1 MILISKY
8 ILVEIKTNFSPRF
21 CSMHLIT
28 YYRPPIEHRVGLLIK
43 PSTVRCIL
51 NNQLNI
57 VLCPNREYSTY
68 KETLQGIIFKSV
80 VVSKL
85 YIAISIAHKLREGL
99 SQPLH

>member
-1 MILISKY
+1 MILNSKY
-8 ILVEIKTNFSPRF
+8 ILVEIKTNYSPVSVF
-21 CSMHLIT
+21 SMHLIS

-80 VVSKL
+80 VSKL
-85 YIAISIAHKLREGL
+85 YIAISIAHK
-99 SQPLH
+99 